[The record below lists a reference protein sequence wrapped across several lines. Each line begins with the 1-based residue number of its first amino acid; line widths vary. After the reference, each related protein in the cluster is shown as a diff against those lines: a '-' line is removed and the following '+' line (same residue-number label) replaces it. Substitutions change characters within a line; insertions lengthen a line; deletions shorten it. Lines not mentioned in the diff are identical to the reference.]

1 MFGPTQQ
8 APSHPVQRLA
18 LWGWLVGFVLASVA
32 LFCAAA
38 ESAMHFDSYAMDGPF
53 QLFNALRRI
62 SVGQRIGDTFQFF
75 HGPGIPYF
83 FFPAFA
89 MGGRTFIAA
98 ELSRQLISIGL
109 FLASTLALSRA
120 LTGNW
125 RRALPIA
132 VVAVI
137 AMMEFRLDG
146 LPYPLNSLLGV
157 RSTMP
162 LFVAAHLLMRSP
174 GRRADLERGL
184 LLGLAL
190 VLGTEQGIAAI
201 AALAIARGVMALRTG
216 GGRAHG
222 WHFVVEA
229 ATAVACFLLFVAM
242 LAGSNAASVLRFNFG
257 EVPQDQLWYFGA
269 PPNAF
274 LSRWDE
280 ILPMMAQRPRWWV
293 TIAAAMIIAGYG
305 VWRADSRADS
315 RRPTTNLFL
324 VIYALISL
332 TSMLGLFIPA
342 YAQPATRVAVFVV
355 LGWLS
360 AAWDQSKEH
369 FPPGL
374 RRVRPALPVVGVLAF
389 LFLSFVR
396 EPQAMSGIARAPL
409 HVLRDHVFGSQRPQM
424 SNAWVDTQ
432 IAGLAQVEQ
441 VRRAIGHTPV
451 IWSTYAGLLEW
462 QVGVFHPATDYIIH
476 ALGPRRRSEYAAE
489 FVAKRP
495 DLVQTIRPGYIWYE
509 EWLEGAHWDFYRP
522 LLERYDVSGAGPWS
536 FFWTPRPGP
545 PLPLGKIIFD
555 AAVPA
560 GAMTIST
567 DPHLPP
573 DSIGVFEV
581 RLRYRTHNPT
591 GGIPVLGGTPRYLI
605 DLVGSANQYPVSLA
619 PYDTERSFPVVLRGG
634 TPITVQAR
642 IASLLGGATLMLDSV
657 RIKQVP
663 ISRMNEL
670 WVRDFVTRFYDRQ

>member
-1 MFGPTQQ
+1 LFGPTQQ
-8 APSHPVQRLA
+8 PPSQPLQRLA
-18 LWGWLVGFVLASVA
+18 LWGWLVGFVLVSVA
-32 LFCAAA
+32 LSCAAA
-38 ESAMHFDSYAMDGPF
+38 EWALHFDSYAMDGPF

-98 ELSRQLISIGL
+98 ELSRQLISVGL
-109 FLASTLALSRA
+109 FLASTLGLSRA
-120 LTGNW
+120 LAGTW

-132 VVAVI
+132 IVAVI

-162 LFVAAHLLMRSP
+162 LFVAVHLLMRSP

-216 GGRAHG
+216 DGRAHA
-222 WHFVVEA
+222 WHFVVET
-229 ATAVACFLLFVAM
+229 ATAVACFLLLVVM

-257 EVPQDQLWYFGA
+257 EVPRDQLWYFGA

-293 TIAAAMIIAGYG
+293 TIAAATMIAGYG
-305 VWRADSRADS
+305 VWRADRLADS
-315 RRPTTNLFL
+315 RRPTANLFL
-324 VIYALISL
+324 VVYGLISL

-360 AAWDQSKEH
+360 AAWDRSNER
-369 FPPGL
+369 FPSGL
-374 RRVRPALPVVGVLAF
+374 QRVRPALPALGALA
-389 LFLSFVR
+389 LLLLSFVR
-396 EPQAMSGIARAPL
+396 EPQAMNGIARAPV
-409 HVLRDHVFGSQRPQM
+409 HVLRDHWFGPRRPQM
-424 SNAWVDTQ
+424 SNAWVETQ

-441 VRRAIGHTPV
+441 VRRAIGHSPV

-476 ALGPRRRSEYAAE
+476 ALGPRRRSEYAAA
-489 FVAKRP
+489 FVAKHP

-509 EWLEGAHWDFYRP
+509 EWLEGAHWDFYGE
-522 LLERYDVSGAGPWS
+522 LLERYDISASGPWS

-545 PLPLGKIIFD
+545 PLPPGRVIFD
-555 AAVPA
+555 TAVPA
-560 GAMTIST
+560 GAMTISA

-581 RLRYRTHNPT
+581 RLRYRTHNPASAV
-591 GGIPVLGGTPRYLI
+591 PVLGGTPRYLI
-605 DLVGSANQYPVSLA
+605 DLPGSANRYSVSLA
-619 PYDTERSFPVVLRGG
+619 PYATERSFPVVVRGG

-642 IASLLGGATLMLDSV
+642 VASLLGGATITLDSV
-657 RIKQVP
+657 RIREVP
-663 ISRMNEL
+663 VSRVNEL
-670 WVRDFVTRFYDRQ
+670 WVRDFVTRIYDRQ